1 MWAQNA
7 YCCRPSK
14 SEKTA
19 PKASG
24 SNMKIAVSGKGG
36 VGKTLI
42 AGVLAEFF
50 ANKGFTVLAIDA
62 DPSPNLALTLGV
74 PREEASKIVPISEN
88 TPLIEL
94 KTQTGVPGVYNL
106 SFTVEDIIEQFSVK
120 TPYNV
125 SLLVM
130 GTVRNAGGGCMCP
143 ANTVIRALL
152 HHLLVKRKEAVVT
165 DMEAGVEH
173 MGRGTAEH
181 VDTML
186 IVTDSSL
193 KSMETA
199 KKLYA
204 LTKDLGIKRAF
215 IVGNKVANSEEG
227 KLIENFTS
235 KNDMPLLGLIPYD
248 EQILKADMCGETPLK
263 YEVSKGVA
271 AIRKMG
277 EKLLPKSG

>member
-1 MWAQNA
+1 
-7 YCCRPSK
+7 
-14 SEKTA
+14 
-19 PKASG
+19 
-24 SNMKIAVSGKGG
+24 MKIAVSGKGG
-36 VGKTLI
+36 VGKTLV

-50 ANKGFTVLAIDA
+50 AKKGLTVLAIDA

-74 PREEASKIVPISEN
+74 PTEAASKIVPISEN
-88 TPLIEL
+88 TPLIES

-125 SLLVM
+125 NLLVM

-152 HHLLVKRKEAVVT
+152 HHLLVKSKEAVVT

-199 KKLYA
+199 RKLYI
-204 LTKDLGIKRAF
+204 LTKDLGIKDVF

-227 KLIENFTS
+227 KLIENFAS
-235 KNDMPLLGLIPYD
+235 KNDMTLLGLIPYD
-248 EQILKADMCGETPLK
+248 EQILKADMNGETPLK
-263 YEVSKGVA
+263 YAQTSKGVA

-277 EKLLPKSG
+277 EKLLSRSS

>member
-1 MWAQNA
+1 
-7 YCCRPSK
+7 
-14 SEKTA
+14 
-19 PKASG
+19 
-24 SNMKIAVSGKGG
+24 MKIAVSGKGG

-50 ANKGFTVLAIDA
+50 AKKGFTVLAIDA

-74 PREEASKIVPISEN
+74 PAEEASKIVPISEN
-88 TPLIEL
+88 TALIEA
-94 KTQTGVPGVYNL
+94 KTQTGVPGVCNL

-120 TPYNV
+120 TPLNV

-130 GTVRNAGGGCMCP
+130 GTVKNAGGGCMCP

-152 HHLLVKRKEAVVT
+152 HHLIVKRKEVVVT

-181 VDTML
+181 VDTMV

-204 LTKDLGIKRAF
+204 LTKDLGIKRTF
-215 IVGNKVANSEEG
+215 IIGNKVANSEEG
-227 KLIENFTS
+227 KLIEKFTS
-235 KNDMPLLGLIPYD
+235 KNALPLLGLIPYD
-248 EQILKADMCGETPLK
+248 EQILKADISGEAPLK
-263 YEVSKGVA
+263 YADSSKGVA
-271 AIRKMG
+271 AIRKIG
-277 EKLLPKSG
+277 EKLP

>member
-1 MWAQNA
+1 
-7 YCCRPSK
+7 
-14 SEKTA
+14 
-19 PKASG
+19 
-24 SNMKIAVSGKGG
+24 MKIAVSGKGG

-50 ANKGFTVLAIDA
+50 ARKGFTVLAIDA

-74 PREEASKIVPISEN
+74 PAEEASKIVPISEN
-88 TPLIEL
+88 TPLIES
-94 KTQTGVPGVYNL
+94 KTQTDVPRVYNL
-106 SFTVEDIIEQFSVK
+106 AFTVEDIIEQFSLK

-152 HHLLVKRKEAVVT
+152 HHIIVKRKKVVVI

-204 LTKDLGIKRAF
+204 LTQDLGIKKAF
-215 IVGNKVANSEEG
+215 IIGNKVANSEEG
-227 KLIENFTS
+227 KLIEKFTS
-235 KNDMPLLGLIPYD
+235 QNSMQLLGLIPYD
-248 EQILKADMCGETPLK
+248 ELILKVDRSGETPLK
-263 YEVSKGVA
+263 YTAVSKGVA
-271 AIRKMG
+271 SIRKIG
-277 EKLLPKSG
+277 EKLR

>member
-1 MWAQNA
+1 
-7 YCCRPSK
+7 
-14 SEKTA
+14 
-19 PKASG
+19 
-24 SNMKIAVSGKGG
+24 MKIAVSGKGG

-50 ANKGFTVLAIDA
+50 AKKGFTVLAIDA

-74 PREEASKIVPISEN
+74 PAEEASKIVPISEN
-88 TPLIEL
+88 TSLIES

-106 SFTVEDIIEQFSVK
+106 SFMVEDIIEQFSVK

-125 SLLVM
+125 NLLVM

-152 HHLLVKRKEAVVT
+152 HHLLVKSKEAVVT

-204 LTKDLGIKRAF
+204 LTKDLGIKKTF

-227 KLIENFTS
+227 KLIENFTL

-248 EQILKADMCGETPLK
+248 EQILKADMSGETPLK
-263 YEVSKGVA
+263 YTRISKGIAV
-271 AIRKMG
+271 IRKIG
-277 EKLLPKSG
+277 EKLLIKSG